1 MNVNNIANQCNYI
14 PSSVCIDGQKGEF
27 CAERNYSFRSPYYY
41 ESIISHLLNQSQVN
55 SELDPSFLLPS
66 SHKTEHTS
74 SKEAIA
80 MSPLPVYGFNNT
92 NQFHNEHLQAKRAR
106 VENIIQ
112 GMNIMPNPIVS
123 GTLEEEDQ
131 HNFEKV
137 KESYR
142 QNKRKQKL
150 PQQQS
155 LPGISLTRPPRSSI
169 SAEEFLQLKKQLHAL
184 QHQLK
189 QLRERFLQ
197 CYEEKGSGP
206 SQESIERTMAL
217 LKMYDPKLD
226 TNSPVLCCDQHKD
239 YLWKSTPKIRGL
251 VLSEK
256 EDTGIQNLEE
266 TTLSEILKQELIQVM
281 THAVD
286 RVLKKVLPKSSSLQ
300 SQLPNNSIGTDPGGN
315 TSSKWLPKI
324 SSPKGPISLITE
336 KPPGF
341 PIHPI
346 QSKME
351 RKPCQMAPVNYPLIL
366 ASEVQEHGI
375 LSQMLFC
382 GQKGHWDSPPPG
394 MVSPESLEVP
404 WQPIKLKSSVMKQQY
419 PASHK
424 SEVESLASLP
434 STNAVFAEMH
444 AMVDGVYFSARHIQE
459 ALTPGHLKKAKLMFF
474 FSRYP
479 TSSLLKAYFLDIQ
492 FTRCITSQLIK
503 WFSNFREFYY
513 IQMEKFARQ
522 AVLEG
527 ITEVND
533 LIVTRDSELF
543 QILNVHY
550 NKGNDFEVPDGFL
563 DVASLTLQEFFSAIR
578 AGRDLDPS
586 WKKPIYKIISKL
598 DSEIPDVFKSSNCP
612 KEFTQG

>member
-1 MNVNNIANQCNYI
+1 MNVNSIANQYNYI
-14 PSSVCIDGQKGEF
+14 PSSVCVDGQKGEF
-27 CAERNYSFRSPYYY
+27 CIEGNYSFRPHYG
-41 ESIISHLLNQSQVN
+41 SIISHLLNRPEVN
-55 SELDPSFLLPS
+55 SELDISFLLPPS
-66 SHKTEHTS
+66 QKTEHPS
-74 SKEAIA
+74 SRKANA
-80 MSPLPVYGFNNT
+80 MSPLPAYGFGNT
-92 NQFHNEHLQAKRAR
+92 NQSHNEQLQAKKAR

-112 GMNIMPNPIVS
+112 GMNIMSNPIVS
-123 GTLEEEDQ
+123 GTLEEQ
-131 HNFEKV
+131 HHQNFEKG

-169 SAEEFLQLKKQLHAL
+169 STEEFLQLKKQLHAL

-189 QLRERFLQ
+189 QLGERLLQ
-197 CYEEKGSGP
+197 HDVENDSNLI
-206 SQESIERTMAL
+206 QESIERTMGL
-217 LKMYDPKLD
+217 LKMYGGKID
-226 TNSPVLCCDQHKD
+226 TNSQVFCCDQHKD
-239 YLWKSTPKIRGL
+239 YLWNSTSRIREL

-256 EDTGIQNLEE
+256 EDIGIQNLEE
-266 TTLSEILKQELIQVM
+266 KTLSEILRQELTQVM

-286 RVLKKVLPKSSSLQ
+286 SVLKKILPKSTSIQ
-300 SQLPNNSIGTDPGGN
+300 SQLPNNSIGTAVGRNIP
-315 TSSKWLPKI
+315 SKWLPKI
-324 SSPKGPISLITE
+324 SSPKGPISLIAE
-336 KPPGF
+336 KSPGF
-341 PIHPI
+341 PIHST
-346 QSKME
+346 QTKME
-351 RKPCQMAPVNYPLIL
+351 RKPCQAPENYPLIL
-366 ASEVQEHGI
+366 TSEVQKNGI

-382 GQKGHWDSPPPG
+382 GQKGHWDSPPPR

-404 WQPIKLKSSVMKQQY
+404 WQPIKLKSSGIKQQY
-419 PASHK
+419 PPSLGN
-424 SEVESLASLP
+424 LASLP
-434 STNAVFAEMH
+434 STNSMFAEMH
-444 AMVDGVYFSARHIQE
+444 AME

-479 TSSLLKAYFLDIQ
+479 TSSLLKSYFLDIQ

-522 AVLEG
+522 ALLEG
-527 ITEVND
+527 ITELSD

-543 QILNVHY
+543 RILNVHY
-550 NKGNDFEVPDGFL
+550 NKGNDFKVPDGFL
-563 DVASLTLQEFFSAIR
+563 DVANLTLQEFFTAVR

-612 KEFTQG
+612 KEFTQD